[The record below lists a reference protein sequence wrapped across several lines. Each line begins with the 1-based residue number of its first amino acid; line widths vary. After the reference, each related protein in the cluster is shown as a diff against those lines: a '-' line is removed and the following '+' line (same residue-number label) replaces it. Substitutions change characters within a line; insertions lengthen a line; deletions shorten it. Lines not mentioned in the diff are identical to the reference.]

1 MKNNLK
7 ELSFKRGDKIKVK
20 CVDFTFDGQGL
31 AKYLNRV
38 IFVPSL
44 LIDEEAEVEIL
55 YRKKDYDIGKITKL
69 ITFSPYRIN
78 PLCKCATSCGGCS
91 FQNLDYQK
99 ELEIKKN
106 LAINTLKTI
115 GKVNFKSL
123 NPKIIGM
130 DEPTYYRN
138 KIQIPFGYD
147 KQHRLVYGLYKY
159 KSHDIVPIKEC
170 VISSKEHVSIL
181 SSIKNLMLDMKIK
194 AYDEDLE
201 KGVLRHVLIRVGK
214 ASKEIMVVLIVNE
227 VNFKN
232 KKNFV
237 NELVKLHPEITTV
250 IYNYNLRKTNV
261 ILGEKEEVAYGKG
274 YIYDYLLGVKF
285 KISSKSFYQV
295 NHDQCEKLY
304 SLAIQKA
311 MLTKEDDVLDLYCGI
326 GTIGLIAAKYAK
338 KVQGI
343 EIVKEAIIDAKEN
356 AKLNNIE
363 NISFMVGD
371 AKEVLLKK
379 AYDVIFLDPP
389 RKGLDLSLIKQ
400 IMNSHPKRIVYVS
413 CDVGTL
419 ARDLTY
425 LTKNYNIDSID
436 FVDMFPRTFHVETV
450 ASLSEANTKKIFR

>member
-1 MKNNLK
+1 M
-7 ELSFKRGDKIKVK
+7 
-20 CVDFTFDGQGL
+20 
-31 AKYLNRV
+31 
-38 IFVPSL
+38 
-44 LIDEEAEVEIL
+44 
-55 YRKKDYDIGKITKL
+55 
-69 ITFSPYRIN
+69 
-78 PLCKCATSCGGCS
+78 
-91 FQNLDYQK
+91 
-99 ELEIKKN
+99 
-106 LAINTLKTI
+106 
-115 GKVNFKSL
+115 
-123 NPKIIGM
+123 
-130 DEPTYYRN
+130 
-138 KIQIPFGYD
+138 QIPFGYD

-159 KSHDIVPIKEC
+159 KSHDIVPINEC
-170 VISSKEHVSIL
+170 IISSKEHVSIL
-181 SSIKNLMLDMKIK
+181 ANIKKLMLEMKIK

-214 ASKEIMVVLIVNE
+214 ASKEVMVVLIVNE

-237 NELVKLHPEITTV
+237 NELVKLNPEITTV

-261 ILGEKEEVAYGKG
+261 ILGEKEEVAYGNG

-356 AKLNNIE
+356 AKINNIN
-363 NISFMVGD
+363 NINFLVGD
-371 AKEVLLKK
+371 AKDVLLKK
-379 AYDVIFLDPP
+379 SYDVRFLDPP

-425 LTKNYNIDSID
+425 LTKNYNIESID
-436 FVDMFPRTFHVETV
+436 FVDMFPRTFHVENV
-450 ASLSEANTKKIFR
+450 VLLSNRTAK